1 MRRLNLIGQLDVT
14 VEDQDLHGASVAWPE
29 LRSIH
34 LPMPSEVNTG
44 VLSRPRVTLV
54 GVQALYEGC
63 PRLRDLFIGIDY
75 TLPTI
80 DRSDRA
86 VLDIPLACS
95 KSRKVSVDNLFLSF
109 LPPSPSSEPC
119 YRDLD
124 PAQCLAIA
132 IRLML
137 PMVNYVAIC
146 CPSDRRWEQ
155 HLRSSV
161 PLQQ

>member
-86 VLDIPLACS
+86 ALDIPLACS

-137 PMVNYVAIC
+137 PMVNHQETVQSYDGYAA
-146 CPSDRRWEQ
+146 
-155 HLRSSV
+155 LRSRS
-161 PLQQ
+161 

>member
-1 MRRLNLIGQLDVT
+1 
-14 VEDQDLHGASVAWPE
+14 
-29 LRSIH
+29 
-34 LPMPSEVNTG
+34 MPSEVNTG

-86 VLDIPLACS
+86 VLDISLACS

-124 PAQCLAIA
+124 PAHCLAIA

-161 PLQQ
+161 HLYRSMEQTKVSAMWRRLLLEGNSDNYEY